1 MKLPTVKNARE
12 SVGGFSSPGKM
23 PCRAISYAIE
33 HCHVGSKLAKIPGT
47 ICFFCYAGGG
57 FYNMPVVQEAL
68 QRRLE
73 SLDDPAWVDNMVR
86 GINNADY
93 FRWHDSGDVQ
103 TDDSLD
109 MAHLENIVEVC
120 ERTPNTKHWLP
131 THEIGLVLK
140 YLRYGGVFPD
150 NLLVRM
156 SAVFVDGQPP
166 TFPHTST
173 VHEKGKPIGQA
184 CPAYTQGGKCLDC
197 RACWS
202 KDVTNVSYP
211 LH

>member
-1 MKLPTVKNARE
+1 MRLPTVKSARE

-23 PCRAISYAIE
+23 PCRAISLSIE
-33 HCHVGSKLAKIPGT
+33 HCNVGSKLAKIVGT
-47 ICFFCYAGGG
+47 ICYYCYAGGG
-57 FYNMPVVQEAL
+57 FYMMPVVQEAL

-73 SLDDPAWVDNMVR
+73 ALDDPNWVGNMVR

-103 TDDSLD
+103 NMS
-109 MAHLENIVEVC
+109 HLENIVEVC
-120 ERTPNTKHWLP
+120 ERTPDTRHWLP
-131 THEIGLVLK
+131 THETGLILK
-140 YLRYGGVFPD
+140 YLRGGGVFPD

-156 SAVFVDGQPP
+156 SAVMVDGPAP

-173 VHEKGKPIGQA
+173 VHDKGKPIGQA

-202 KDVTNVSYP
+202 KEVTNVSYP